1 MLSNLHTH
9 TLFCD
14 GKSSAE
20 EVVLSAIKKGF
31 SSIGFSGHGYTN
43 FDLTYCMKDMD
54 AYIKEILRLK
64 EKYKKDIQIYLGIEE
79 DAFSP
84 VDRTPFDYILGSSH
98 YLHIGDNYYPVD
110 SGYEGLKKCIDMF
123 DGDIIKLA
131 DSYYSNFCEYIKN
144 HKPDIIG
151 HFDLITKFDELDE
164 SLFFAN
170 DEYNKLAEK
179 YIAIAAQSGCMFE
192 VNTGAIS
199 RGVRTTPY
207 PKDNLLRILKKQRA
221 KIVLNSDSHH
231 ADTLDFAFDE
241 AKLLLKDI
249 GFEYTYILYNNEFK
263 KDLL

>member
-54 AYIKEILRLK
+54 GYIKEIRRLK
-64 EKYKKDIQIYLGIEE
+64 KKYKKHIQIYIGIEE
-79 DAFSP
+79 DSFYP
-84 VDRTPFDYILGSSH
+84 LDRNSFDYIIGSSH
-98 YLHIGDNYYPVD
+98 YIHKNGGYFPVD
-110 SGYEGLKKCIDMF
+110 SNYEKFKKCLNLF
-123 DGDIIKLA
+123 NWDIIKLA
-131 DSYYSNFCEYIKN
+131 DTYYSNFCEYIKK

-151 HFDLITKFDELDE
+151 HFDLITKFDELDN
-164 SLFFAN
+164 SIFFCN

-179 YIAIAAQSGCMFE
+179 YIAIASQSGCMFE

-207 PKDNLLRILKKQRA
+207 PKANLLRVLKKEGA

-241 AKLLLKDI
+241 AKKLLKDI
-249 GFEYTYILYNNEFK
+249 GFEYTYILYDGEFK

>member
-1 MLSNLHTH
+1 
-9 TLFCD
+9 FGGD
-14 GKSSAE
+14 G
-20 EVVLSAIKKGF
+20 
-31 SSIGFSGHGYTN
+31 
-43 FDLTYCMKDMD
+43 M
-54 AYIKEILRLK
+54 AYAKCYYEHMSRL
-64 EKYKKDIQIYLGIEE
+64 
-79 DAFSP
+79 P
-84 VDRTPFDYILGSSH
+84 
-98 YLHIGDNYYPVD
+98 
-110 SGYEGLKKCIDMF
+110 
-123 DGDIIKLA
+123 
-131 DSYYSNFCEYIKN
+131 EYGKF
-144 HKPDIIG
+144 DIIG